1 VEWEGQEESSN
12 VEDRRGLGTK
22 VGIAGGGIAL
32 LIIIAGLVF
41 GVDTTQ
47 IANLFTGGGDQQVQL
62 SPKSASP
69 EEERL
74 AHFTTVM
81 FRSTEKVWDHQ
92 FKLLGKEYEAP
103 KLVLYTHHVKSG
115 CGDADSSVGPFYCGA
130 DQRVYLDLSFFKEME
145 QKLNAPG
152 EFARAYVIAHEVG
165 HHVQHLLGYTA
176 RAKEMVRDGRQND
189 HQASVRLELQA
200 DYFAGVWAHHA
211 KDTFKLNE
219 KDIKTAI
226 HAAYEIGD
234 DRLQKKA
241 SGRVF
246 PEKFTHG
253 TSEQRMRWFMEGY
266 RSGDV
271 GAAMQLFTLP
281 YDKL

>member
-1 VEWEGQEESSN
+1 VEWEGREESSN

-22 VGIAGGGIAL
+22 VGVAGGGIAV
-32 LIIIAGLVF
+32 LIIIAGLIF

-47 IANLFTGGGDQQVQL
+47 FANLFTGGDTQQVQQG
-62 SPKSASP
+62 PRTTSP
-69 EEERL
+69 EEERQ
-74 AHFTTVM
+74 AKFTKII
-81 FRSTEKVWDHQ
+81 FGSTEKVWHEQ
-92 FKLLGKEYEAP
+92 FELLGKEYVEP

-130 DQRVYLDLSFFKEME
+130 DQRVYLDLSFFKDME
-145 QKLNAPG
+145 EKLNAPG

-176 RAKEMVRDGRQND
+176 RAKEMVAGRRQND

-211 KDTFKLNE
+211 KATFKLNE

-226 HAAYEIGD
+226 KAAYEIGD

-241 SGRVF
+241 RGQVF

-271 GAAMQLFTLP
+271 GEAMQLFTLP
-281 YDKL
+281 YDQL